1 MKIIIV
7 GPAYPYRGGIAD
19 TNESLC
25 ETFVANGHQASII
38 TFTVQYPD
46 FLFPGKSQY
55 RTEKAPPD
63 CIIERCIHTINPLNW
78 VRVARKINR
87 MNPDLVIVRYWMPFF
102 APSLGSITR
111 LLDRNIVTIAMCDNV
126 IPHEHRIGDGPLTRY
141 FTGAFDG
148 FITLSQTTLTEL
160 DQFTDKPRTSHPH
173 PINTNLG
180 EKVDKSTARSHLML
194 DPKGRYLLFFGLIRD
209 YKGLDLTLEAMANPS
224 VENLDVHLL
233 VVGEFYEPREKYDA
247 LIEQFNL
254 RDRVTIVDQFIPTSD
269 IKYYF
274 SAADLVIQTYKTA
287 SQSGVSQ
294 MAYHFECPI
303 LVTDVGGL
311 GEVVLHEQTGYVSD
325 KDPARIAQHVSD
337 YFQSNKMEAFQKKMR
352 TEKHKYSWSS
362 FTEEVLGLFHT
373 IKKNKP

>member
-25 ETFVANGHQASII
+25 ETFVEHGHQASII

-46 FLFPGKSQY
+46 VLFPGKSQY
-55 RTEKAPPD
+55 RSESEPPD
-63 CIIERCIHTINPLNW
+63 CTIERSIHTINPLNW

-111 LLDRNIVTIAMCDNV
+111 LLNRNIVTIAMCDNV

-141 FTGAFDG
+141 FTGSFDG

-180 EKVDKSTARSHLML
+180 EKVEKSTARAHLML
-194 DPKGRYLLFFGLIRD
+194 DPNRRYLLFFGLIRD
-209 YKGLDLTLEAMANPS
+209 YKGLDLTLQAMANPA
-224 VENLDVHLL
+224 VENLEVHLL

-247 LIEQFNL
+247 LIEELNL
-254 RDRVTIVDQFIPTSD
+254 QDRVTIVDQFIPTSD

-337 YFQSNKMEAFQKKMR
+337 YFQSKKMDAFQKKMQS
-352 TEKHKYSWSS
+352 EKHKYSWSS